1 MAMVDLGEIQDHYEQ
16 ALARS
21 GDNGARVGW
30 RNSRA
35 QLLRFEV
42 IWGLLSGS
50 SPRSITDVGCG
61 MGDLLPFLRWKGW
74 MGQYCGVD
82 ISPKMITSAVERLS
96 NDLDARFIN
105 SIDIPQA
112 DIIISSGIFNV
123 SLQASAGE
131 WTQYCKDLICQMW
144 GASHFGIVFNMLS
157 TDSEVNL
164 RRPELTYF
172 NPSEWLD
179 FVRSELSSH
188 VRLDQTYGQFDFSLA
203 VFRTS
208 LTELS

>member
-1 MAMVDLGEIQDHYEQ
+1 
-16 ALARS
+16 
-21 GDNGARVGW
+21 
-30 RNSRA
+30 
-35 QLLRFEV
+35 
-42 IWGLLSGS
+42 
-50 SPRSITDVGCG
+50 
-61 MGDLLPFLRWKGW
+61 
-74 MGQYCGVD
+74 
-82 ISPKMITSAVERLS
+82 MITSAVERLS
-96 NDLDARFIN
+96 NDLDARFIT

-144 GASHFGIVFNMLS
+144 GASHFGIFINMLS